1 MYLAYLD
8 PGTGSML
15 AAAVVAGAAGAA
27 VAVKVWWRRMTG
39 KLRRQRPAEGE
50 APASPVQDS

>member
-15 AAAVVAGAAGAA
+15 AAAVVAGVSGAA
-27 VAVKVWWRRMTG
+27 VAVKVWFRRLTG
-39 KLRRQRPAEGE
+39 RFRRREPSHSEPPAGPTQ
-50 APASPVQDS
+50 AG